1 MYHQWSVAK
10 RVWNFELRN
19 AVFFERRSFQGH
31 LTQKLHIK
39 PIDRKC
45 LFDFLNGCV
54 YGFVLHKNLNAFTLS
69 LTTSQDCRTGNSN
82 KPKKWHSVGSLTVV
96 MHMWHVMYVSM
107 NCNWSW
113 SPTLHWIFVADL
125 LTFHHWPC
133 KFRKF
138 LIDLTV
144 GVVKMITSDI
154 KGPYKIDYQ
163 CSTEKHFQILVY
175 LYILSLIR
183 TFTIPK
189 SISKNSTFFL
199 I

>member
-1 MYHQWSVAK
+1 
-10 RVWNFELRN
+10 
-19 AVFFERRSFQGH
+19 
-31 LTQKLHIK
+31 
-39 PIDRKC
+39 
-45 LFDFLNGCV
+45 
-54 YGFVLHKNLNAFTLS
+54 
-69 LTTSQDCRTGNSN
+69 
-82 KPKKWHSVGSLTVV
+82 

-107 NCNWSW
+107 KCNWSW
-113 SPTLHWIFVADL
+113 SLTVYWIFVAEL

-199 I
+199 NLSCPDSKIVPDSTEERYRGYWIKPKWEKIK